1 MKPDPN
7 QPSGDGAGRAE
18 ARSASTATRARE
30 PIISLKDV
38 QVHYP
43 LGGSSIGR
51 LLGRSHGVVKA
62 LDGVTL
68 DVAPGEIVG
77 LVGESGSGKSTLGR
91 AVLGMAPVT
100 HGSVAYRGEVISGL
114 DDEQFQPYR
123 RKIQMI
129 FQDPAAALNPTMTI
143 GEAINDALRIH
154 RIPEAQRPARVKDA
168 LERVGLAPAGRFT
181 PKYPSELSGGQ
192 KQRAIIARSI
202 CLGPEMLIADEPISM
217 LDMSV
222 RAKML
227 DLMNSLREDLDI
239 AFLYITHDL
248 ASARFFCDR
257 IAIMYLGRIVEIGPA
272 QDVFDHR
279 QHPYTQAL
287 LRAIPDISHRKE
299 TRFELPR
306 GEIPDASRPP
316 MGCPFHPRCPVAFS
330 ACGWEGRDLR
340 VLLEDRWTRVDLATY
355 RRESDLVKDL
365 DSVET
370 TVTESGAESVI
381 PSKDP
386 AQLMR
391 IVQEVRAA
399 KPDEPFFSALRGMQ
413 VVRGGLRLDLAPF
426 RRPFLTPQP
435 GRVGEVSCHL
445 YPSDGVGQEPEVS

>member
-1 MKPDPN
+1 MTTPPKD
-7 QPSGDGAGRAE
+7 
-18 ARSASTATRARE
+18 
-30 PIISLKDV
+30 PIISLTDV
-38 QVHYP
+38 EVHYP
-43 LGGSSIGR
+43 LGGSSVGR

-62 LDGVTL
+62 LDGVSL
-68 DVAPGEIVG
+68 DVVPGEIVG

-100 HGSVAYRGEVISGL
+100 HGIINYRGTRISGL
-114 DDEQFQPYR
+114 GDEQFRPYR
-123 RKIQMI
+123 KKIQMI

-143 GEAINDALRIH
+143 GEAILDALKIH
-154 RIPEAQRPARVKDA
+154 RFPVDERPRRMKEA
-168 LERVGLAPAGRFT
+168 LERVGLAPASRFI

-227 DLMNSLREDLDI
+227 DLMDGLRKDLDI

-257 IAIMYLGRIVEIGPA
+257 IAIMYLGRIIEIGPS
-272 QDVFDHR
+272 QDVFHFQ

-287 LRAIPDISHRKE
+287 LQAIPDISHRKDH
-299 TRFELPR
+299 RPELPR
-306 GEIPDASRPP
+306 GEIPDAARPP

-340 VLLEDRWTRVDLATY
+340 VLLEDRWTRVDLDTY
-355 RRESDLVKDL
+355 RSESSLVKHL
-365 DSVET
+365 DAVET
-370 TVTESGAESVI
+370 TVDEKAAISLI
-381 PSKDP
+381 PSPDP
-386 AQLMR
+386 ERLKT
-391 IVQEVRAA
+391 IVEEIKAE
-399 KPDEPFFSALRGMQ
+399 KPDEPFFSALRGMT
-413 VVRGGLRLDLAPF
+413 VVDEGLRLELAPF

-445 YPSDGVGQEPEVS
+445 YPSDGIGEKLEPVAE